1 MPIYMDRHNTEGL
14 TREDIV
20 ASHVKDLAIQGRY
33 GVRFITYWH
42 DEVTSKA
49 FCLVEAP
56 NKDAIQKV
64 HDEAHGGIPNEI
76 IEVEPAV
83 VEAFL
88 GRVTDPPPTD
98 AGSSVDSAS
107 RAIMFTDLQD
117 STGMTARLGDAK
129 ALDLLHTHNS
139 LTRKALREHTGRE
152 VKHLG
157 DGIMASFASI
167 DQSLECAIAI
177 QRAFAAYN
185 VQNSDAPLHLR
196 IGLSVGEPVEDDN
209 DFFGRTVQLASRVC
223 THAKPDQ
230 ILATEDVIAQSAGKT
245 SLFLSRGPVR
255 PKGFDQEI
263 QIYEVLWSEG

>member
-88 GRVTDPPPTD
+88 EESRIRLRQIQEARRILIRPRVRSCLPICRT
-98 AGSSVDSAS
+98 
-107 RAIMFTDLQD
+107 
-117 STGMTARLGDAK
+117 RLA
-129 ALDLLHTHNS
+129 
-139 LTRKALREHTGRE
+139 
-152 VKHLG
+152 
-157 DGIMASFASI
+157 
-167 DQSLECAIAI
+167 
-177 QRAFAAYN
+177 
-185 VQNSDAPLHLR
+185 
-196 IGLSVGEPVEDDN
+196 
-209 DFFGRTVQLASRVC
+209 
-223 THAKPDQ
+223 
-230 ILATEDVIAQSAGKT
+230 
-245 SLFLSRGPVR
+245 
-255 PKGFDQEI
+255 
-263 QIYEVLWSEG
+263 